1 MPIVA
6 SGAGSGLDIAN
17 LVSQLVAAE
26 ADPTNARLNSRET
39 NLDSELSAF
48 GTIKSALSTFQSSVT
63 KLEDESAFLVY
74 TAASSNEEGFTAT
87 ANSKAIPGTYNIE
100 VIQLAGAEK
109 LRSVDYTS
117 SADVVGTGT
126 LDISLGLDTFQLTI
140 DATNNTLEDIR
151 AAINDAPDNPGVT
164 ASLISVDSGTQLIL
178 SSDKLG
184 ASNNI
189 TIVATDDDVLDGF
202 DLTLLDSSNF
212 TTLRAASDAVIKV
225 DTQTVTR
232 ENNTFSDVI
241 TGVSF
246 NLESAQPGTVETLS
260 VDSDIDTI
268 KENLESFV
276 SNYNTLIGVMKGLSN
291 YDQSTQVAGPLNG
304 DSVLRGIQ
312 NSVRQALSNR
322 VTDGVFANLTDIG
335 ISLGEGGS
343 LVTDDVKLDEKLN
356 SQLFEVNA
364 FFSSESGFAQSFTT
378 GLSGYVEDDGIIDS
392 RSDGL
397 QSRLDRIDD
406 QRDVLTRRMAALEAR
421 LSAQF
426 TAMDIL
432 VSQLQSTGS
441 FLTQQLANLPTISS
455 R

>member
-26 ADPTNARLNSRET
+26 ADPKNARLNSRET
-39 NLDSELSAF
+39 DLDSKLSAF
-48 GTIKSALSTFQSSVT
+48 GTLKSALSTFQSSVT

-74 TAASSNEEGFTAT
+74 TATSGNEEAFTAT
-87 ANSKAIPGTYNIE
+87 ANSTAVPGTYNIE
-100 VIQLAGAEK
+100 VVQLAKAEK
-109 LRSVDYTS
+109 LRSVDYT
-117 SADVVGTGT
+117 AGTDVVGTGT
-126 LDISLGLDTFQLTI
+126 LDISLGLDTFQLTL

-151 AAINDAPDNPGVT
+151 SAINEAPDNPGVT
-164 ASLISVDSGTQLIL
+164 ATLISVDSGTQLIL

-184 ASNNI
+184 AANNI
-189 TIVATDDDVLDGF
+189 SIVATDDDVLDGV
-202 DLTLLDSSNF
+202 DLTLLDSANF

-241 TGVSF
+241 SGITF
-246 NLESAQPGTVETLS
+246 NLTGAQSGTVETLS
-260 VDSDIDTI
+260 VDSDIDSI

-276 SNYNTLIGVMKGLSN
+276 SNYNTLIGVMRGLSN
-291 YDQSTQVAGPLNG
+291 FDQSTRVSGPLNG
-304 DSVLRGIQ
+304 DSVLRGVQSNI
-312 NSVRQALSNR
+312 RQALSTT
-322 VTDGVFANLTDIG
+322 VTNGVFANLSDIG
-335 ISLGEGGS
+335 ISFGDDGS

-356 SQLFEVNA
+356 GQLFEVNA
-364 FFSSESGFAQSFTT
+364 FFSSESGFAQSFTI
-378 GLSGYVEDDGIIDS
+378 GLSGYVENDGIIDS

-397 QSRLDRIDD
+397 ERRLDRIDD
-406 QRDVLTRRMAALEAR
+406 QRDVLSRRMAAVEAR

-426 TAMDIL
+426 IAMDIL

>member
-6 SGAGSGLDIAN
+6 SGAGSGLDVAN

-39 NLDSELSAF
+39 SLDSELSAF
-48 GTIKSALSTFQSSVT
+48 GTLKSALSTFQSSVT

-74 TAASSNEEGFTAT
+74 TATSSNEESFTAT
-87 ANSKAIPGTYNIE
+87 ANSNAVPGTYNVE
-100 VIQLAGAEK
+100 VVQLAKAEK
-109 LRSVDYTS
+109 LRSVDYT
-117 SADVVGTGT
+117 AGTDTVGTGT
-126 LDISLGLDTFQLTI
+126 LDISLGLDTFQLTL
-140 DATNNTLEDIR
+140 DATNNTLENIR
-151 AAINDAPDNPGVT
+151 SAINDAPDNPGVT
-164 ASLISVDSGTQLIL
+164 ATLISVDSGTQLIL

-184 ASNNI
+184 VANNI
-189 TIVATDDDVLDGF
+189 NIVATDDDALDGF
-202 DLTLLDSSNF
+202 DLTLLNSSNF
-212 TTLRAASDAVIKV
+212 TTLQAASDAVIKI

-232 ENNTFSDVI
+232 DNNTFSDVI
-241 TGVSF
+241 SGITF
-246 NLESAQPGTVETLS
+246 NLESAQAGTIETLS
-260 VDSDIDTI
+260 VDSDIETI
-268 KENLESFV
+268 KENLEGFV

-312 NSVRQALSNR
+312 SSVRQALSKT
-322 VTDGVFANLTDIG
+322 VTDGTFANLSDIG

-343 LVTDDVKLDEKLN
+343 LVTDDTKLDEKLN
-356 SQLFEVNA
+356 SELFEVNA

-378 GLSGYVEDDGIIDS
+378 GLSGYIDNDGIIDS

-432 VSQLQSTGS
+432 VSQLQSTGN
-441 FLTQQLANLPTISS
+441 FLTQQLANLPSIS

>member
-26 ADPTNARLNSRET
+26 ADPTNSRLNTRET
-39 NLDSELSAF
+39 SLDSELSAF
-48 GTIKSALSTFQSSVT
+48 GTLKSALSTFQSSVT

-74 TAASSNEEGFTAT
+74 TAASSNEEAFTAT
-87 ANSKAIPGTYNIE
+87 ANSTAVPGNYNVE
-100 VIQLAGAEK
+100 VVQVAKAEK
-109 LRSVDYTS
+109 LRSVDYTAS
-117 SADVVGTGT
+117 TDVVGTGT

-140 DATNNTLEDIR
+140 DATNNRLEDIR

-164 ASLISVDSGTQLIL
+164 ATLISVDSGTQLIL

-184 ASNNI
+184 AANNI
-189 TIVATDDDVLDGF
+189 TIVATDDDVLDGV

-232 ENNTFSDVI
+232 DNNTFSDVI
-241 TGVSF
+241 SGITF
-246 NLESAQPGTVETLS
+246 NLASAQPGTVETLS
-260 VDSDIDTI
+260 VDSDIESI

-312 NSVRQALSNR
+312 SSVRQALSKT

-343 LVTDDVKLDEKLN
+343 LVTDDTKLDEKLN

-378 GLSGYVEDDGIIDS
+378 SLSGYVENDGIIDS

-406 QRDVLTRRMAALEAR
+406 QRDTLARRMEALEAR

-441 FLTQQLANLPTISS
+441 FLTQQLANLPSISS

>member
-87 ANSKAIPGTYNIE
+87 ANSKAVPGTYNIE

-151 AAINDAPDNPGVT
+151 AAINDSPDNPGVT

-189 TIVATDDDVLDGF
+189 TIVATDDDVLDGV

-212 TTLRAASDAVIKV
+212 TTLRPASDAVIKV

-260 VDSDIDTI
+260 VDSDIEAI

-312 NSVRQALSNR
+312 SSVRQALSNR
-322 VTDGVFANLTDIG
+322 VTGGVFANLTDIG
-335 ISLGEGGS
+335 ISLGDGGS

-397 QSRLDRIDD
+397 QGRLDRIDD

-441 FLTQQLANLPTISS
+441 FLTQQLANLPTIS

>member
-48 GTIKSALSTFQSSVT
+48 GTLKSALSTFQSSVT

-87 ANSKAIPGTYNIE
+87 ANSKAVPGTYNIE

-151 AAINDAPDNPGVT
+151 AAINSSPDNPGVT

-241 TGVSF
+241 TGVTF

-260 VDSDIDTI
+260 VDSDIDAI

-312 NSVRQALSNR
+312 SSVRQALSNR
-322 VTDGVFANLTDIG
+322 VTGGVFANLTDIG
-335 ISLGEGGS
+335 ISLGDGGS
-343 LVTDDVKLDEKLN
+343 LVTDDAKLDEKLN
-356 SQLFEVNA
+356 GQLFEVNA

-397 QSRLDRIDD
+397 QGRLDRIDD

>member
-39 NLDSELSAF
+39 DLDSELSAF
-48 GTIKSALSTFQSSVT
+48 GTLKSALSSFQSSVT

-74 TAASSNEEGFTAT
+74 SATSSNEEAFTAT
-87 ANSKAIPGTYNIE
+87 ANSKAVPGTYNIE
-100 VIQLAGAEK
+100 VVQLAKAEK
-109 LRSVDYTS
+109 LRSVDYTT
-117 SADVVGTGT
+117 SADIVGTGT
-126 LDISLGLDTFQLTI
+126 LDISLGTETFQLTI

-151 AAINDAPDNPGVT
+151 AAINSAPDNPGVT

-189 TIVATDDDVLDGF
+189 TIVATDDDVLDGV

-212 TTLRAASDAVIKV
+212 TTLRPASDAVIKV

-241 TGVSF
+241 TGVTF

-268 KENLESFV
+268 KDNLESFV
-276 SNYNTLIGVMKGLSN
+276 LNYNTLTGIMKGLSN
-291 YDQSTQVAGPLNG
+291 FDQSTQIAGPLNG
-304 DSVLRGIQ
+304 DSVLRGVQ
-312 NSVRQALSNR
+312 SNMRQALSTT
-322 VTDGVFANLTDIG
+322 VTNGVFANLTDIG
-335 ISLGEGGS
+335 VSLGDGGS
-343 LVTDDVKLDEKLN
+343 LVIDDVKLDEKLN
-356 SQLFEVNA
+356 SQLFDVNA

-406 QRDVLTRRMAALEAR
+406 QRDVLARRMVALEAR

-455 R
+455 Q